1 MTKILRLTAA
11 ALILAG
17 MAGCKM
23 DVTPEL
29 YVSDLRAVVGGETG
43 LTTPAT
49 LAIGV
54 GSKENC
60 EKQSDAFAAMLKEM
74 VREFSLRG
82 CEGSGTD
89 VALTA
94 SIQIPIVATEEA
106 WKEARTL
113 YGVVVRAMD
122 ERIGVFFLV
131 DPRLY
136 ADLNERIKKET
147 YRSIDLDESRVKV
160 VLSNDERREVRFTV
174 NDAYFNGRPVQGLE
188 RRTRSTRPPS

>member
-1 MTKILRLTAA
+1 M
-11 ALILAG
+11 
-17 MAGCKM
+17 
-23 DVTPEL
+23 
-29 YVSDLRAVVGGETG
+29 
-43 LTTPAT
+43 TTPAT

-160 VLSNDERREVRFTV
+160 VLSNDERREVEIHR
-174 NDAYFNGRPVQGLE
+174 E
-188 RRTRSTRPPS
+188 RCLLQRSPRSRSRAENRSTRPAVMMPRSFSRTSPFRPSSRGQPVAAAILEAAAE